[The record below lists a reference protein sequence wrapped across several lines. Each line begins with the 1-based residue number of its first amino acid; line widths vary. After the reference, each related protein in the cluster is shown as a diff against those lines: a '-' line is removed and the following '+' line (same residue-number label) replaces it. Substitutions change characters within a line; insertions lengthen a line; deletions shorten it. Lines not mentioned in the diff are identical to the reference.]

1 MRNRRFL
8 YLEQEAKMFEQR
20 PVATPAQG
28 LLEEAAGDALLVVNP
43 ATRGLLYVNAGAAR
57 LFALREDE
65 LLARD
70 ADDLL
75 IEFADMTPRR
85 FLAPAGQRGG
95 EAQEV
100 EVTIEPLRAGTFVRA
115 GAMLV
120 TIRPRRAP
128 EEPPRSASVERLESL
143 WAFVVRNGFDDAEHA
158 AAILREG
165 ARGLGCE
172 SGTLARIEGSESV
185 TEFASNDV
193 RNPLGLREPLDRIVG
208 SIALRLERAVAIP
221 DVKEHLESARNPAAI
236 AEGLRSYVAAPFR
249 VGDAQWLLTLAS
261 TQPRPGVYGPD
272 DLRYVEFLVDA
283 FARIVRRRDSEAHI
297 KALAFSDALTSLP
310 NRAALFERLDEAL
323 AAAERHRRRCA
334 VMFLDVDGFK
344 AVNDTVGHHAGD
356 KVLAEMA
363 QRLRGTLRREEYIG
377 RLGGDEFAIILPQ
390 VSARE
395 EIEQVAQRI
404 GQVLAFP
411 FVVDHYRFALSASIG
426 VAIYPN
432 DASTRDSLLA
442 CADAAMYSAKEAGRA
457 RIHFHDELSAD
468 ELAAP
473 ALGRGGELSFDPFD
487 IGYLLCYQP
496 VLDFKTDGVLSAE
509 ALIRRVHP
517 YHGLL
522 APERI
527 LTSVRDAA
535 ARRALDRWVI
545 REAATQTRAWHIA
558 GKSLRVE
565 VNLASFDPG
574 EFEELL
580 ADETHTIDFSRICLE
595 VPAHLLRG
603 DGVALMRFLELCRS
617 RRITI
622 SLDNFE
628 GGLGLMQALAPYPI
642 ETLKLER
649 NLVESLTQSRTA
661 QAVVE
666 GTVLVARALG
676 WRVIA
681 KGVETAAQRE
691 MLAALGCDGIQGFI
705 VAHPMT
711 ALDFGNWLNL
721 HRIGTPPE

>member
-1 MRNRRFL
+1 
-8 YLEQEAKMFEQR
+8 MFEQR
-20 PVATPAQG
+20 PAAAQAQG
-28 LLEEAAGDALLVVNP
+28 FLEGAAGEGLLVVNP
-43 ATRGLLYVNAGAAR
+43 STRGLLYVNAGAAR
-57 LFALREDE
+57 LFQMREED
-65 LLARD
+65 LLARA
-70 ADDLL
+70 ADDVL

-85 FLAPAGQRGG
+85 FSTRAGLRGG
-95 EAQEV
+95 ESHDV
-100 EVTIEPLRAGTFVRA
+100 EVTIEPLRAGAFVRV

-120 TIRPRRAP
+120 TIRPLAAAP
-128 EEPPRSASVERLESL
+128 AAIPDGASATRIERLESL
-143 WAFVVRNGFDDAEHA
+143 WALVVRNGFDDAEHA
-158 AAILREG
+158 GAILREG
-165 ARGLGCE
+165 ARGLGFE
-172 SGTLARIEGSESV
+172 SGVLARIEDGESL

-193 RNPLGLREPLDRIVG
+193 RNPIGLREPLEQIVG
-208 SIALRLERAVAIP
+208 SIALRLDRVVAIP
-221 DVKEHLESARNPAAI
+221 DVREHLESARNPAVA
-236 AEGLRSYVAAPFR
+236 AEGLRSYIAAPFL
-249 VGDAQWLLTLAS
+249 VGDVAWLLTLSS
-261 TQPRPGVYGPD
+261 TEPRVGPFGPD
-272 DLRYVEFLVDA
+272 DLHYVEFLVDA
-283 FARIVRRRDSEAHI
+283 FARIVRRRDSDAHI
-297 KALAFSDALTSLP
+297 KALAFSDALTNLP
-310 NRAALFERLDEAL
+310 NRAALFDRLDEAL

-390 VSARE
+390 VAARE

-432 DASTRDSLLA
+432 DASARDELLA
-442 CADAAMYSAKEAGRA
+442 CADTAMYSAKEAGRA
-457 RIHFHDELSAD
+457 RIHFHDEMSAD

-473 ALGRGGELSFDPFD
+473 ALGRRGELSFDPFD

-496 VLDFKTDGVLSAE
+496 VLDFKTNGVASAE

-527 LTSVRDAA
+527 LTSVRDKA
-535 ARRALDRWVI
+535 ARRALDRWVM
-545 REAATQTRAWHIA
+545 REAATQTRAWHVA
-558 GKSLRVE
+558 GKSIRVE
-565 VNLASFDPG
+565 VNLASFEPG

-580 ADETHTIDFSRICLE
+580 ADDTNTIDFSHVCLE

-603 DGVALMRFLELCRS
+603 DDQALTRFLDLCRS

-622 SLDNFE
+622 SLDDFD
-628 GGLGLMQALAPYPI
+628 GGIRLIGALAPYPI
-642 ETLKLER
+642 DALKLDRTLIE
-649 NLVESLTQSRTA
+649 NLTQSRTA

-721 HRIGTPPE
+721 HRIGNPAD

>member
-1 MRNRRFL
+1 
-8 YLEQEAKMFEQR
+8 MFEQR
-20 PVATPAQG
+20 PAAA
-28 LLEEAAGDALLVVNP
+28 EAHGFLAGSSSEALLVVNP
-43 ATRGLLYVNAGAAR
+43 STRGLLYVNAGAAR
-57 LFALREDE
+57 LFETREDE
-65 LLARD
+65 LLTRD
-70 ADDLL
+70 ADDVL
-75 IEFADMTPRR
+75 IEFADLTPRR
-85 FLAPAGQRGG
+85 FVTRAGTRGG
-95 EAQEV
+95 EAHDV
-100 EVTIEPLRAGTFVRA
+100 EVTIEPLRAGAFVRV

-120 TIRPRRAP
+120 TIRPASAVAEAP
-128 EEPPRSASVERLESL
+128 AANPEPSQAGRVERLESL
-143 WAFVVRNGFDDAEHA
+143 WGLVVRNGFDDAEHA

-165 ARGLGCE
+165 ARGLGFE
-172 SGTLARIEGSESV
+172 SGVLARIEDGESV

-193 RNPLGLREPLDRIVG
+193 RDPIGVREPLDQIAG
-208 SIALRLERAVAIP
+208 ASALRLDQTLAIP
-221 DVKEHLESARNPAAI
+221 DIKEHLESARNPAI
-236 AEGLRSYVAAPFR
+236 VAEGLRSYVAAPFR
-249 VGDAQWLLTLAS
+249 VGEVQWLLTLSS
-261 TQPRPGVYGPD
+261 TEPRRVPFGPD
-272 DLRYVEFLVDA
+272 DLQYVEFLVDA
-283 FARIVRRRDSEAHI
+283 FARIVRRRDSDAHI
-297 KALAFSDALTSLP
+297 KALAFSDTLTSLP

-390 VSARE
+390 VTARE

-432 DASTRDSLLA
+432 DAATRDELLA

-457 RIHFHDELSAD
+457 RIHFHDEMSAD
-468 ELAAP
+468 ELATP
-473 ALGRGGELSFDPFD
+473 ALGRRGELSFDPFD

-496 VLDFKTDGVLSAE
+496 VLDFKSNGVASAE

-527 LTSVRDAA
+527 LTSVRDKA
-535 ARRALDRWVI
+535 ARRALDRWVL

-565 VNLASFDPG
+565 VNLASFEPG

-580 ADETHTIDFSRICLE
+580 ADDAHTIDFSHVCLE

-603 DGVALMRFLELCRS
+603 DEVALARFLDLCRA
-617 RRITI
+617 RGITI
-622 SLDNFE
+622 SLDNFD
-628 GGLGLMQALAPYPI
+628 GGLGLMQALEPYPI
-642 ETLKLER
+642 DALKLDR
-649 NLVESLTQSRTA
+649 TLVESLTQSRTA

-666 GTVLVARALG
+666 GTVLVARSLG

-721 HRIGTPPE
+721 HRIGTPPA

>member
-1 MRNRRFL
+1 
-8 YLEQEAKMFEQR
+8 MFEQR
-20 PVATPAQG
+20 PDAAQAQG
-28 LLEEAAGDALLVVNP
+28 LLDGAAGEGLLVVNP
-43 ATRGLLYVNAGAAR
+43 STRGLLYVNAGAAR
-57 LFALREDE
+57 LFQMREED

-70 ADDLL
+70 ADDVL

-85 FLAPAGQRGG
+85 FSTRAGLRGG
-95 EAQEV
+95 ESHDV
-100 EVTIEPLRAGTFVRA
+100 EVTIEPLRAGAFVRV

-120 TIRPRRAP
+120 TIRPQAAASPAP
-128 EEPPRSASVERLESL
+128 AADEVSATRIERLESL
-143 WAFVVRNGFDDAEHA
+143 WALVVRNGFDDAEHA
-158 AAILREG
+158 GAILREG
-165 ARGLGCE
+165 ARGLGFE
-172 SGTLARIEGSESV
+172 SGVLARIDDGESL

-193 RNPLGLREPLDRIVG
+193 RNPIGLREPLDQIVG
-208 SIALRLERAVAIP
+208 GIALRLDRVVAIA
-221 DVKEHLESARNPAAI
+221 DVREHLESARNPAVA
-236 AEGLRSYVAAPFR
+236 AEGLRSYIAAPFL
-249 VGDAQWLLTLAS
+249 VGDVAWLLTLSS
-261 TQPRPGVYGPD
+261 TEPRPSPFGAD
-272 DLRYVEFLVDA
+272 ELHYVEFLVDA
-283 FARIVRRRDSEAHI
+283 LARIVRRRDSDAHI
-297 KALAFSDALTSLP
+297 KALAFSDALTNLP
-310 NRAALFERLDEAL
+310 NRAALFDRLDEAL

-411 FVVDHYRFALSASIG
+411 FVVDHYRFALSASLG

-432 DASTRDSLLA
+432 DASARDELLA
-442 CADAAMYSAKEAGRA
+442 CADTAMYSAKEAGRA
-457 RIHFHDELSAD
+457 RIHFHDEMSAD

-473 ALGRGGELSFDPFD
+473 ALGRRGELSFDPFD

-496 VLDFKTDGVLSAE
+496 VLDFKTNGVASAE

-527 LTSVRDAA
+527 LTSVRDKA
-535 ARRALDRWVI
+535 ARRALDRWVM

-558 GKSLRVE
+558 GKSIRVE
-565 VNLASFDPG
+565 VNLASFEPG

-580 ADETHTIDFSRICLE
+580 ADDTNTIDFSHVCLE
-595 VPAHLLRG
+595 VPADLLRG
-603 DGVALMRFLELCRS
+603 DDQALTRFLDLCRS

-622 SLDNFE
+622 SLDNFD
-628 GGLGLMQALAPYPI
+628 GGIRLIGALAPYPI
-642 ETLKLER
+642 DAVKLDR
-649 NLVESLTQSRTA
+649 TLVENLTQSRTA

-721 HRIGTPPE
+721 HRIGNPAE